1 MNATNQINMSEAEIE
16 DMEILEARL
25 DCLYDN
31 IEDEI
36 G

>member
-1 MNATNQINMSEAEIE
+1 MNFQQIMSEAEIE

-25 DCLYDN
+25 DYLYDN
-31 IEDEI
+31 IEEEI